1 MSVKLKDLIVN
12 KKPKIKKPMYEGFFS
27 KLKSLLGLDKDKQKA
42 LKKDKKIKK
51 SLNKLN
57 GAWSDLEKMIERD
70 YGEKVNFKK
79 FKISDFLN

>member
-12 KKPKIKKPMYEGFFS
+12 NKPKIKKTMYEGFFS

>member
-1 MSVKLKDLIVN
+1 
-12 KKPKIKKPMYEGFFS
+12 MYEGFFS

-57 GAWSDLEKMIERD
+57 GAWSELEKMIERD